1 MIEISCQKRLSPH
14 FTLDVDFTIKKGEF
28 VSFYGKSGSGKTT
41 LLRFIAGFL
50 RADKGYI
57 KNDKITYC
65 DNQIFIQPQKRNIG
79 YLFQD
84 YALFP
89 NMNVMKNLLFANN
102 DKDLAS
108 KLLNL
113 VELDEY
119 KNASIN
125 KLSGGQKQRI
135 ALARALMRRPE
146 ILLLDE
152 PLSALDNEIRDK
164 LQNYLIKI
172 HADFGITTILVSHDV
187 SEIYKLANFVYEL
200 KHGKIINQGTPSKIF
215 LKSSG
220 SQKFNFYARI
230 LEIQKRDS
238 IFVVIV
244 DTINQISQIA
254 LSPNEAKNLKV
265 GEEVL
270 VSAKAFKI
278 SVKRIDS

>member
-1 MIEISCQKRLSPH
+1 MIEISCQKTLSPH

-41 LLRFIAGFL
+41 LLRLIAGFL

-65 DNQIFIQPQKRNIG
+65 DNRIFIQPQKRNIG

-238 IFVVIV
+238 IFVIIV

-254 LSPNEAKNLKV
+254 LSPSEAKNLKV